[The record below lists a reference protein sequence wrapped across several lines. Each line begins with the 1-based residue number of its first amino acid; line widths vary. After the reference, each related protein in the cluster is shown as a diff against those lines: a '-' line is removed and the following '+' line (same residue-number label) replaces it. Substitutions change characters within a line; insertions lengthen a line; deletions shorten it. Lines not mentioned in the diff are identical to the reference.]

1 MTKTGQQRVSVLVV
15 DDDKAFHVAT
25 SAVLN
30 DEGYTVKGVTS
41 AQEAINALRLR
52 PYDLVLSDLVME
64 EMDGLQFLEHMHTHY
79 PETPAI
85 MITGFGSIETAVKAM
100 KAGAFDYLIKPCNN
114 DELRIKVRRA
124 LEHQRNRRALSTLQE
139 EVNRLYTFHNMKSRN
154 KKMREI
160 FELVKKVAET
170 DATVLIRGETG
181 TGKELIA
188 KAIHF
193 NSPRRDA
200 AFTTVNCSAIP
211 EQLFESELFGYMKG
225 AFTGADRDR
234 KGRAEEADGGT
245 LFLDEI
251 GYIPY
256 SSQTKLLRFLQ
267 DKSFDRVGG
276 TETITSDVRIIA
288 ATNQPLEAMI
298 ADGEF
303 REDVFYRLNIF
314 PITLPPLRERLEDIP
329 LLAEDFLGKYGS
341 MFGKNIKQISSSVI
355 ASMMNYSWKGNIRE
369 LENIIKRA
377 IIKTEGECIT
387 EVDLPENEIHTD
399 TGSPP
404 DIATAIENNIAF
416 KDYMKNISADAEMK
430 YLITALKAHHGNIN
444 QVARM
449 MGIDRKTVYRKL
461 SEYSI
466 DIERF
471 RRNS

>member
-1 MTKTGQQRVSVLVV
+1 MTTTVKHRASVLVV

-30 DEGYTVKGVTS
+30 DEGYTVKAVTS
-41 AQEAINALRLR
+41 AHEAIDELRQR
-52 PYDLVLSDLVME
+52 TYDIVLSDLVME
-64 EMDGLQFLEHMHTHY
+64 KMDGLQLLEHIQTHY
-79 PETPAI
+79 PETPAL

-100 KAGAFDYLIKPCNN
+100 KSGAFDYLSKPCNN

-124 LEHQRNRRALSTLQE
+124 LDHQRNRRALSTLQE
-139 EVNRLYTFHNMKSRN
+139 EVNKLYTFHNIKSRN
-154 KKMREI
+154 KKMRDI

-170 DATVLIRGETG
+170 DVTVLIRGETG

-193 NSPRRDA
+193 NSPRRDKL
-200 AFTTVNCSAIP
+200 FTTVNCSAIP
-211 EQLFESELFGYMKG
+211 EQLFESELFGYVKG

-234 KGRAEEADGGT
+234 KGRAEETDSGT

-288 ATNQPLEAMI
+288 ATNQPLEEMI
-298 ADGEF
+298 ADGAF

-329 LLAEDFLGKYGS
+329 LLAEHFIEKYGTS
-341 MFGKNIKQISSSVI
+341 FGKHVQQISSSVI
-355 ASMMNYSWKGNIRE
+355 SSMMNYSWKGNIRE

-377 IIKTEGECIT
+377 IIKAEGECIT
-387 EVDLPENEIHTD
+387 DIDLPENDVHTGA
-399 TGSPP
+399 GSPP

-416 KDYMKNISADAEMK
+416 KDYMKSISVDAEMK
-430 YLITALKAHHGNIN
+430 YLITALKAHRGNIN
-444 QVARM
+444 RIARM
-449 MGIDRKTVYRKL
+449 MGVDRKTIYRKL

-466 DIERF
+466 DIDRF
-471 RRNS
+471 RS